1 MYFPIR
7 ADRLTLPILVLVAV
21 VDPRPPRLPYTGVGG
36 EEDRTSVRVHILPP
50 WDDLTDDDIRLGGG
64 GEDSENSS
72 EDSENSENSERGQV
86 RPVRH

>member
-50 WDDLTDDDIRLGGG
+50 WDDLTDDDIRLAGGA
-64 GEDSENSS
+64 GEQ
-72 EDSENSENSERGQV
+72 RGQ
-86 RPVRH
+86 REQREQREGTS

>member
-50 WDDLTDDDIRLGGG
+50 WDDLTDDDIRLGGRG
-64 GEDSENSS
+64 DREDS